1 MEDIQDRLDL
11 QTGGLYADLPR
22 MLRTL
27 VLLIRALPQQVLL
40 ASELKQEDV
49 CGERLVQNVRDI
61 TRNVLPAHVMLAI
74 EIYKDRA
81 AFEVGDSALVSH

>member
-74 EIYKDRA
+74 EIYKD
-81 AFEVGDSALVSH
+81 